1 MAQIKYQCEFYSNNG
16 TRYRINIYHV
26 DYTNSVVEFQGGMDG
41 FKLKYEGT
49 NDPEYKGI
57 KASSLEFDF
66 LIQAN
71 PTSSGL
77 PTTGNIYEDLLNNN
91 ESKMFV
97 ILQHYKPTGGGS
109 WINSWAGDVIDD
121 TVTIADQPFPQRIR
135 IRATDGVAK
144 MKQKIYTPKTGASW
158 IPVLYYFELAIQQT
172 LYYSTMFPSSGGTST
187 ISIRN
192 TSNRF
197 QENMGSITDAT
208 WKDTYNPYKLAF
220 INEAAFKKDNGEFF
234 TYYEILDQI
243 GTLYGV
249 QFFQSYRY
257 QDSQGGSWWLFSR
270 YVMYAEGTSS
280 VNSSCRIFNN
290 QAYDSGGNGLT
301 EYEYAIPNT
310 STLNTPLA
318 VTKSIDLDIG
328 GNIVRPKLKGNK
340 ISYLAPL
347 GRVYNNYYHDLVSY
361 PLNMPNTN
369 PDQYSNI
376 TGLATAGFATN
387 PNGLISFVGGAVV
400 QQPPDGQINSPTFP
414 ADMPY
419 TGSDT
424 SYGLNNNGW
433 FIPITAGQDCIA
445 ITGNLT
451 VSYKFDWSAYTALD
465 ALISGENTFLDT
477 TFTIPMRFVPII
489 SNKSAADYAQAQ
501 IDDDNLSDVE
511 QRRWLNGTFGSG
523 GTSDVATWETLITD
537 FDLANSP
544 QVRINIDNP
553 PLQNNTE
560 FTLTVPFAV
569 ITEPLPLAH
578 TDVQNYLKRWEYS
591 ISNFNKTKMFS
602 EAFAG
607 LITSGVISV
616 ENFSYQIQDLKTS
629 LIFDGSQI
637 SNYFGYEKALFS
649 NYNTDASAQMEIKPD
664 FYVGDPPDWISTDAG
679 GLSETNLAPTQYFGG
694 IRIHAPSASDP
705 TTTFPNQVQVNN
717 GDWRTEHDSV
727 EKNINKLLCREI
739 IKKRSFP
746 AFKYDIKF
754 QLQSLDYMVGFWN
767 TFKVNMRLNETMPD
781 DIRGFFPLGGTYTAM
796 TNTWHMMLQQ
806 MDINTETNI
815 IDDSYIELN
824 SEPFENNPNLLITVD
839 N

>member
-1 MAQIKYQCEFYSNNG
+1 
-16 TRYRINIYHV
+16 
-26 DYTNSVVEFQGGMDG
+26 
-41 FKLKYEGT
+41 
-49 NDPEYKGI
+49 
-57 KASSLEFDF
+57 
-66 LIQAN
+66 
-71 PTSSGL
+71 
-77 PTTGNIYEDLLNNN
+77 
-91 ESKMFV
+91 
-97 ILQHYKPTGGGS
+97 
-109 WINSWAGDVIDD
+109 
-121 TVTIADQPFPQRIR
+121 
-135 IRATDGVAK
+135 
-144 MKQKIYTPKTGASW
+144 
-158 IPVLYYFELAIQQT
+158 
-172 LYYSTMFPSSGGTST
+172 
-187 ISIRN
+187 
-192 TSNRF
+192 
-197 QENMGSITDAT
+197 
-208 WKDTYNPYKLAF
+208 
-220 INEAAFKKDNGEFF
+220 
-234 TYYEILDQI
+234 
-243 GTLYGV
+243 
-249 QFFQSYRY
+249 
-257 QDSQGGSWWLFSR
+257 
-270 YVMYAEGTSS
+270 MYAEGTSS

-637 SNYFGYEKALFS
+637 SNYFGYEKALFL
-649 NYNTDASAQMEIKPD
+649 I
-664 FYVGDPPDWISTDAG
+664 I
-679 GLSETNLAPTQYFGG
+679 TQ
-694 IRIHAPSASDP
+694 
-705 TTTFPNQVQVNN
+705 
-717 GDWRTEHDSV
+717 
-727 EKNINKLLCREI
+727 
-739 IKKRSFP
+739 
-746 AFKYDIKF
+746 
-754 QLQSLDYMVGFWN
+754 
-767 TFKVNMRLNETMPD
+767 
-781 DIRGFFPLGGTYTAM
+781 
-796 TNTWHMMLQQ
+796 MLQHRWK
-806 MDINTETNI
+806 
-815 IDDSYIELN
+815 
-824 SEPFENNPNLLITVD
+824 
-839 N
+839 